1 MRMGTTGI
9 QSVAAPGTHTP
20 AEAEE
25 AAYKLSNRLAPG
37 ALTQFLLESVGPRV
51 TAASLGLADARPL
64 RRWAAGELAPREHAV
79 DQRLRTLFRVV
90 YEITAVF
97 GAATA
102 TSFLRSS
109 NPELDD
115 DAPLLVLREDDS
127 DEAAVLERH
136 RRVLAAARAF
146 LEG

>member
-1 MRMGTTGI
+1 MGTTET
-9 QSVAAPGTHTP
+9 QTVAIPVDLTP

-25 AAYKLSNRLAPG
+25 AAYKLSNQLAP
-37 ALTQFLLESVGPRV
+37 APLTQFLLATIGPRV

-64 RRWAAGELAPREHAV
+64 RRWAAGELSPREHAV
-79 DQRLRTLFRVV
+79 EHRLQTLFRVV
-90 YEITAVF
+90 YEITGVF

-109 NPELDD
+109 NPQLDD
-115 DAPLLVLREDDS
+115 DAPLLVLREDAPN
-127 DEAAVLERH
+127 EAAMLEQH
-136 RRVLAAARAF
+136 RRVVAAARAF